1 MVLKLDR
8 MLFGLDPMKMFLLI
22 PSKFIEQEG
31 EGEGERAWSWLG
43 NGKNDITDLKSK
55 YKLLARY

>member
-22 PSKFIEQEG
+22 PFKFIEQEG
-31 EGEGERAWSWLG
+31 V
-43 NGKNDITDLKSK
+43 GKGRGHDWATAKTISPILNQNLS
-55 YKLLARY
+55 Y

>member
-22 PSKFIEQEG
+22 PFKFTEQEG
-31 EGEGERAWSWLG
+31 GGEGAWSWLG
-43 NGKNDITDLKSK
+43 NSKNDITDLKSK

>member
-31 EGEGERAWSWLG
+31 EGEGAWSWLG

-55 YKLLARY
+55 FKLLARY